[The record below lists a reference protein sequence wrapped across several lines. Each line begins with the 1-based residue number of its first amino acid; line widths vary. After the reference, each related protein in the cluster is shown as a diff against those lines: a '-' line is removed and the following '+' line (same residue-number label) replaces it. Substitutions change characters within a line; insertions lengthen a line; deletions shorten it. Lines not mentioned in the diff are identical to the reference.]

1 MPRNVH
7 TICFETNGGGWHTML
22 EELGLPVNIIV
33 LIVALA
39 ALDKASDLTITHSIN
54 VASVTGLGKTTVG
67 FILVAFS
74 TSLPELFVAVFAV
87 LNPENVGVSI
97 GNVLGSN
104 IVNICLILGVCFLL
118 ISLKYPEKSR
128 VLPKM
133 AKEEMGSLY
142 FGLFIASIVP
152 LALIYIGYAS
162 RLIGIILLVIFVY
175 YMFQLSKART
185 PVEQSPSGTEK
196 NKIRKYVSL
205 TIFGAAVVVIC
216 AYFIVQSASYL
227 ASSVGIPPVIIG
239 ATVVAFGTS
248 VPELSTSFGAV
259 KKGHLGL
266 ALGNIIG
273 SCFMNITLILGI
285 TLIVSPLTI
294 NMSAFSN
301 VALFSL
307 ITNLLL
313 WYFLSNERIGRREGT
328 VLLFLYALFLAISLG
343 AIQSA

>member
-1 MPRNVH
+1 
-7 TICFETNGGGWHTML
+7 ML
-22 EELGLPVNIIV
+22 EGLGLLANVII
-33 LIVALA
+33 LIVALVV
-39 ALDKASDLTITHSIN
+39 LGRASDLTITHSIN
-54 VASVTGLGKTTVG
+54 VASATGLGKTTVG

-74 TSLPELFVAVFAV
+74 TSLPELFVAIFAV

-133 AKEEMGSLY
+133 AKTELGSLY

-162 RLIGIILLVIFVY
+162 RFIGVILLVIFIY

-185 PVEQSPSGTEK
+185 PTEQAPSGTEK
-196 NKIRKYVSL
+196 NKLRKYVRL
-205 TIFGAAVVVIC
+205 TIFGAIGVVIC
-216 AYFIVQSASYL
+216 AYFIVESASYL
-227 ASSVGIPPVIIG
+227 ASSVGIPPVVIG

-248 VPELSTSFGAV
+248 VPELSTSVNAV
-259 KKGHLGL
+259 KKGHLEL
-266 ALGNIIG
+266 ALGNIVG

-285 TLIVSPLTI
+285 TLVTSPLTI

-301 VALFSL
+301 VAIFSL

-343 AIQSA
+343 WIQIAQTT

>member
-1 MPRNVH
+1 MVEH
-7 TICFETNGGGWHTML
+7 VFEG
-22 EELGLPVNIIV
+22 LGLLPNVVILV
-33 LIVALA
+33 AALA
-39 ALDKASDLTITHSIN
+39 ALSKASDLTITHSIN

-74 TSLPELFVAVFAV
+74 TSLPELFVAFFSV
-87 LNPENVGVSI
+87 LNADNIGVSI

-133 AKEEMGSLY
+133 AKEELGSLY
-142 FGLFIASIVP
+142 FGIFMASIVP
-152 LALIYIGYAS
+152 LTLIYIGYAS
-162 RLIGIILLVIFVY
+162 QLVGVILLAIFIY
-175 YMFQLSKART
+175 YLYQLSKTRT
-185 PVEQSPSGTEK
+185 PTEKSISGTEK
-196 NKIRKYVSL
+196 NKLRRYVTL
-205 TIFGAAVVVIC
+205 TILGAIGVIIS
-216 AYFIVQSASYL
+216 AYFIVESSSFL
-227 ASSVGIPPVIIG
+227 AASVGIPPVVIG

-248 VPELSTSFGAV
+248 VPELSTSVEAV
-259 KKGHLGL
+259 KKGHLEL

-285 TLIVSPLTI
+285 TLVASQLTI

-301 VALFSL
+301 VAIFSL

-313 WYFLSNERIGRREGT
+313 WYFLSNERVGRREGT
-328 VLLFLYALFLAISLG
+328 VLLFLYALFIAISLG
-343 AIQSA
+343 WIQIAQTA

>member
-1 MPRNVH
+1 
-7 TICFETNGGGWHTML
+7 ML
-22 EELGLPVNIIV
+22 EGLGLPVNIIALV
-33 LIVALA
+33 AALA
-39 ALDKASDLTITHSIN
+39 ALLKASDLTITHSIN

-67 FILVAFS
+67 FILVALS
-74 TSLPELFVAVFAV
+74 TSLPELLVAVFA
-87 LNPENVGVSI
+87 LFDPADMGVSI

-104 IVNICLILGVCFLL
+104 VANICLILGICFLL
-118 ISLKYPEKSR
+118 ISWKYPEKSQ

-152 LALIYIGYAS
+152 LTLIYIGYAS
-162 RLIGIILLVIFVY
+162 RFIGILLLVIFGY

-185 PVEQSPSGTEK
+185 PAEESSSEAEK
-196 NKIRKYVSL
+196 SKLRKYVSL
-205 TIFGAAVVVIC
+205 AILGAVIVVIC
-216 AYFIVQSASYL
+216 AYFIVESASYL
-227 ASSVGIPPVIIG
+227 AASVGVPAVVIG

-248 VPELSTSFGAV
+248 VPELSTSIDAV
-259 KKGHLGL
+259 KKGHLDL
-266 ALGNIIG
+266 ALGNIVG
-273 SCFMNITLILGI
+273 SCFMNITLILGV
-285 TLIVSPLTI
+285 TLIASPLTI

-343 AIQSA
+343 WIQIAQTA

>member
-1 MPRNVH
+1 M
-7 TICFETNGGGWHTML
+7 FEGW
-22 EELGLPVNIIV
+22 GLPINIVV
-33 LIVALA
+33 LIVALT
-39 ALDKASDLTITHSIN
+39 ALNKASDLTITHSIN

-74 TSLPELFVAVFAV
+74 TSLPELFVAIFSV

-133 AKEEMGSLY
+133 AKEELGSLY

-162 RLIGIILLVIFVY
+162 RFVGVILFVIFIY

-185 PVEQSPSGTEK
+185 PTEESLSGTEK
-196 NKIRKYVSL
+196 NKLRKYVAF
-205 TIFGAAVVVIC
+205 TILGAVGVVIC
-216 AYFIVQSASYL
+216 AYFIVESASYL
-227 ASSVGIPPVIIG
+227 ASSVGIPPVVIG

-248 VPELSTSFGAV
+248 VPELSTSIGAV
-259 KKGHLGL
+259 KKGHLEL

-285 TLIVSPLTI
+285 TLVTSPLSI
-294 NMSAFSN
+294 VMSAFSN
-301 VALFSL
+301 VAIFSL

-313 WYFLSNERIGRREGT
+313 WYFLSNERVGRREGT
-328 VLLFLYALFLAISLG
+328 VMLFLYAVFLATSLG
-343 AIQSA
+343 WIQIAQAV

>member
-1 MPRNVH
+1 
-7 TICFETNGGGWHTML
+7 ML
-22 EELGLPVNIIV
+22 EGLGLLPNVVI
-33 LIVALA
+33 LIAALA
-39 ALDKASDLTITHSIN
+39 ALSKASDLTITHSIN

-74 TSLPELFVAVFAV
+74 TSLPELFVAIFSV

-118 ISLKYPEKSR
+118 ISLRYPEKSR

-133 AKEEMGSLY
+133 AKEELGSLY
-142 FGLFIASIVP
+142 FGLFVASIVP

-162 RLIGIILLVIFVY
+162 RFIGVILLVIFIY
-175 YMFQLSKART
+175 YMLQLSKAQT
-185 PVEQSPSGTEK
+185 PTETSLSGTEK
-196 NKIRKYVSL
+196 NKLRRYV
-205 TIFGAAVVVIC
+205 TITILGAVGVVIC
-216 AYFIVQSASYL
+216 AYFIVESASFL
-227 ASSVGIPPVIIG
+227 AASAGIPPVVIG

-248 VPELSTSFGAV
+248 VPELSTSIGAV
-259 KKGHLGL
+259 KKGHLEL

-285 TLIVSPLTI
+285 TLVTSPLSI
-294 NMSAFSN
+294 VMSAFSN
-301 VALFSL
+301 VAIFSL

-313 WYFLSNERIGRREGT
+313 WYFLSNERVGRREGM
-328 VLLFLYALFLAISLG
+328 VLLFLYAVFLATSLG
-343 AIQSA
+343 WIQIAQAV

>member
-1 MPRNVH
+1 
-7 TICFETNGGGWHTML
+7 ML
-22 EELGLPVNIIV
+22 EGLGLLANIII
-33 LIVALA
+33 LLVALA
-39 ALDKASDLTITHSIN
+39 ALSKASDLTITHSIN

-74 TSLPELFVAVFAV
+74 TSLPELFVAVFSV

-118 ISLKYPEKSR
+118 ISLKYPEKSQ

-133 AKEEMGSLY
+133 AKEELGSLY

-152 LALIYIGYAS
+152 LTLIYIGNVS
-162 RLIGIILLVIFVY
+162 RFIGVILLIIFIY

-185 PVEQSPSGTEK
+185 PTEQSLSGTEK
-196 NKIRKYVSL
+196 SKLRKYVSL
-205 TIFGAAVVVIC
+205 TILGAVGVVIC
-216 AYFIVQSASYL
+216 AYFIVESASFL
-227 ASSVGIPPVIIG
+227 AASVGIPPVVIG

-248 VPELSTSFGAV
+248 VPELSTSIGAV
-259 KKGHLGL
+259 KKGHLEL

-285 TLIVSPLTI
+285 TLITSPLAI

-328 VLLFLYALFLAISLG
+328 VLLFLYALFIAISLG
-343 AIQSA
+343 AIQFA

>member
-1 MPRNVH
+1 V
-7 TICFETNGGGWHTML
+7 EQVLDG
-22 EELGLPVNIIV
+22 LGLLPNVVI
-33 LIVALA
+33 LIAALA
-39 ALDKASDLTITHSIN
+39 ALSKASDLTITHSIN

-74 TSLPELFVAVFAV
+74 TSLPELFVAIFSV

-133 AKEEMGSLY
+133 AKEELGSLY
-142 FGLFIASIVP
+142 FGLFVASIVP

-162 RLIGIILLVIFVY
+162 RFIGVILLVIFIY
-175 YMFQLSKART
+175 YMLQLSKAQT
-185 PVEQSPSGTEK
+185 PTETSLSGTEK
-196 NKIRKYVSL
+196 NKLRRYV
-205 TIFGAAVVVIC
+205 TITILGAVGVVIC
-216 AYFIVQSASYL
+216 AYFIVESASFL
-227 ASSVGIPPVIIG
+227 AASAGIPPVVIG

-248 VPELSTSFGAV
+248 VPELSTSIGAV
-259 KKGHLGL
+259 KKGHLEL

-285 TLIVSPLTI
+285 ALVTSPLSI
-294 NMSAFSN
+294 VMSAFSN
-301 VALFSL
+301 IAIFSL

-313 WYFLSNERIGRREGT
+313 WYFLSNERVGRREGM
-328 VLLFLYALFLAISLG
+328 VLLFLYAVFLATSLG
-343 AIQSA
+343 WIQIAQAV

>member
-1 MPRNVH
+1 V
-7 TICFETNGGGWHTML
+7 L
-22 EELGLPVNIIV
+22 EGLGLLGNVII
-33 LIVALA
+33 LIAALA
-39 ALDKASDLTITHSIN
+39 ALSKASDLTITHSIN
-54 VASVTGLGKTTVG
+54 VASVTGLGKTTIG

-74 TSLPELFVAVFAV
+74 TSLPELFVAIFSV
-87 LNPENVGVSI
+87 LNPDNVGVSI

-118 ISLKYPEKSR
+118 ISLKFPEKTR

-133 AKEEMGSLY
+133 AKEDLGSLY

-152 LALIYIGYAS
+152 LTLIYIGYAS
-162 RLIGIILLVIFVY
+162 RFIGVILLAIFIY

-185 PVEQSPSGTEK
+185 PTEQSPSGTEK
-196 NKIRKYVSL
+196 NRLRKYVTL
-205 TIFGAAVVVIC
+205 TVLGAVGVVVS
-216 AYFIVQSASYL
+216 AYFIVESASFL
-227 ASSVGIPPVIIG
+227 AAGVGIPPVVIG

-248 VPELSTSFGAV
+248 VPELSTSFDAV
-259 KKGHLGL
+259 KKGHVEL

-285 TLIVSPLTI
+285 TLVASHLTI

-307 ITNLLL
+307 LTNLLL

-328 VLLFLYALFLAISLG
+328 VMLFLYALFLAISLG
-343 AIQSA
+343 WIQIAQTT

>member
-1 MPRNVH
+1 V
-7 TICFETNGGGWHTML
+7 L
-22 EELGLPVNIIV
+22 EGLGLLGNVII
-33 LIVALA
+33 LIAALA
-39 ALDKASDLTITHSIN
+39 ALSKASDLTITHSIN
-54 VASVTGLGKTTVG
+54 VASVTGLGKTTIG

-74 TSLPELFVAVFAV
+74 TSLPELFVAIFSV
-87 LNPENVGVSI
+87 LNPDNVGVSI

-118 ISLKYPEKSR
+118 ISLKFPEKTR

-133 AKEEMGSLY
+133 AKEDLGSLY

-152 LALIYIGYAS
+152 LTLIYIGYAS
-162 RLIGIILLVIFVY
+162 RFIGIILLAIFIY

-185 PVEQSPSGTEK
+185 PTEQSPSGTEK
-196 NKIRKYVSL
+196 NRLRKYVTL
-205 TIFGAAVVVIC
+205 TVLGAVGVVVS
-216 AYFIVQSASYL
+216 AYFIVESASFL
-227 ASSVGIPPVIIG
+227 AAGVGIPPVVIG

-248 VPELSTSFGAV
+248 VPELSTSFDAV
-259 KKGHLGL
+259 KKGHVEL

-285 TLIVSPLTI
+285 TLVASHLTI

-307 ITNLLL
+307 LTNLLL
-313 WYFLSNERIGRREGT
+313 WYFLSNERIGRREGM
-328 VLLFLYALFLAISLG
+328 VMLFLYALFLAISLG
-343 AIQSA
+343 WIQIAQTT

>member
-1 MPRNVH
+1 
-7 TICFETNGGGWHTML
+7 ML
-22 EELGLPVNIIV
+22 EGLGLLGNVIL
-33 LIVALA
+33 LIAALA
-39 ALDKASDLTITHSIN
+39 ALSKASDLTITHSIN
-54 VASVTGLGKTTVG
+54 VASATGLGKTTVG

-74 TSLPELFVAVFAV
+74 TSLPELFVAIFSV

-118 ISLKYPEKSR
+118 ISLKFPEKTR

-133 AKEEMGSLY
+133 AKEDLGSLY

-152 LALIYIGYAS
+152 LTLIYIGYAS
-162 RLIGIILLVIFVY
+162 RFIGVILLAIFIY

-185 PVEQSPSGTEK
+185 PAEQSPSGTEK
-196 NKIRKYVSL
+196 NRLRKYVTL
-205 TIFGAAVVVIC
+205 TVLGAVGVVAS
-216 AYFIVQSASYL
+216 AYFIVESASFL
-227 ASSVGIPPVIIG
+227 AASVGIPPVVIG

-248 VPELSTSFGAV
+248 VPELSTSIGAV
-259 KKGHLGL
+259 KKGHVEL

-285 TLIVSPLTI
+285 TLVASHLTI

-307 ITNLLL
+307 LTNLLL
-313 WYFLSNERIGRREGT
+313 WYFLTNERIGRREAM
-328 VLLFLYALFLAISLG
+328 VMLFLYALFLAISLG
-343 AIQSA
+343 WIQIAQTT

>member
-1 MPRNVH
+1 V
-7 TICFETNGGGWHTML
+7 L
-22 EELGLPVNIIV
+22 EGLGLPVNIII

-39 ALDKASDLTITHSIN
+39 VLDKASDLTITHSIN
-54 VASVTGLGKTTVG
+54 VASATGLGKTTVG

-74 TSLPELFVAVFAV
+74 TSLPELFVAIFAV

-128 VLPKM
+128 TLPKM
-133 AKEEMGSLY
+133 AKEELGSLY

-162 RLIGIILLVIFVY
+162 RFVGVILLVIFIY

-185 PVEQSPSGTEK
+185 PAEKTPSETEK
-196 NKIRKYVSL
+196 NKLRKYVSL
-205 TIFGAAVVVIC
+205 TIFGAVGVVIC
-216 AYFIVQSASYL
+216 AYFIVESASYL
-227 ASSVGIPPVIIG
+227 ASSVGIPPVVIG

-248 VPELSTSFGAV
+248 VPELSTSVGAV
-259 KKGHLGL
+259 KKGHLEL
-266 ALGNIIG
+266 ALGNIVG

-285 TLIVSPLTI
+285 TLVTSPLTI

-301 VALFSL
+301 VVIFSL

-313 WYFLSNERIGRREGT
+313 WYFLSSERIGRREGT

-343 AIQSA
+343 WIQIAQTA

>member
-1 MPRNVH
+1 
-7 TICFETNGGGWHTML
+7 
-22 EELGLPVNIIV
+22 
-33 LIVALA
+33 
-39 ALDKASDLTITHSIN
+39 

-67 FILVAFS
+67 FIIVAFS

-87 LNPENVGVSI
+87 LNAENVGVSV

-104 IVNICLILGVCFLL
+104 IVNVCLILGVCFLL

-133 AKEEMGSLY
+133 AKEELGSLY

-162 RLIGIILLVIFVY
+162 QFVGVILLVIFVY

-185 PVEQSPSGTEK
+185 PTEKSLSGTEK
-196 NKIRKYVSL
+196 NKLRRYITL
-205 TIFGAAVVVIC
+205 TILGAVGIIIC
-216 AYFIVQSASYL
+216 AYFIVESASFL
-227 ASSVGIPPVIIG
+227 AASAGIPPVVIG

-248 VPELSTSFGAV
+248 VPELSTSVEAV
-259 KKGHLGL
+259 KKGHLEL

-285 TLIVSPLTI
+285 TLVASSLTI

-301 VALFSL
+301 VAIFSL

-313 WYFLSNERIGRREGT
+313 WYFLSNERVGRREGM
-328 VLLFLYALFLAISLG
+328 VMLFLYAVFLATSLG
-343 AIQSA
+343 WIQIAQAV

>member
-1 MPRNVH
+1 
-7 TICFETNGGGWHTML
+7 
-22 EELGLPVNIIV
+22 
-33 LIVALA
+33 
-39 ALDKASDLTITHSIN
+39 
-54 VASVTGLGKTTVG
+54 
-67 FILVAFS
+67 
-74 TSLPELFVAVFAV
+74 V

-133 AKEEMGSLY
+133 AKEELGSLY

-162 RLIGIILLVIFVY
+162 RFVGVILLVIFIY
-175 YMFQLSKART
+175 YMLQLSKART
-185 PVEQSPSGTEK
+185 PTETSLSGTEK
-196 NKIRKYVSL
+196 NKLRKYAAL
-205 TIFGAAVVVIC
+205 TILGAVGVVIC
-216 AYFIVQSASYL
+216 AYFIVESSSFL
-227 ASSVGIPPVIIG
+227 AASVGIPPVVIG

-248 VPELSTSFGAV
+248 VPELSTSIDAV
-259 KKGHLGL
+259 KKGHLEL

-285 TLIVSPLTI
+285 TLVTSSLTI

-301 VALFSL
+301 VAIFSL

-313 WYFLSNERIGRREGT
+313 WYFLSNERVGRREGT
-328 VLLFLYALFLAISLG
+328 VLLFLYAVFLATSLG
-343 AIQSA
+343 WIQIAQAA

>member
-1 MPRNVH
+1 
-7 TICFETNGGGWHTML
+7 ML
-22 EELGLPVNIIV
+22 EGLGLLPNVII
-33 LIVALA
+33 LIAALA
-39 ALDKASDLTITHSIN
+39 ALSKASDLTITHSIN

-74 TSLPELFVAVFAV
+74 TSLPELFVAIFSV

-133 AKEEMGSLY
+133 AKEELGSLY

-162 RLIGIILLVIFVY
+162 RFVGVILFVIFIY
-175 YMFQLSKART
+175 YMFQLSKSRT
-185 PVEQSPSGTEK
+185 PNEESLSGTEK
-196 NKIRKYVSL
+196 NKLRKYVAF
-205 TIFGAAVVVIC
+205 TILGAVGVVIC
-216 AYFIVQSASYL
+216 AYFIVESASYL
-227 ASSVGIPPVIIG
+227 ASSVGIPPVVIG

-248 VPELSTSFGAV
+248 VPELSTSIGAV
-259 KKGHLGL
+259 KKGHLEL

-285 TLIVSPLTI
+285 TLVTSPLSI
-294 NMSAFSN
+294 VMSAFSN
-301 VALFSL
+301 VAIFSL

-313 WYFLSNERIGRREGT
+313 WYFLSNERVGRREGT
-328 VLLFLYALFLAISLG
+328 VMLFLYAVFLATSLG
-343 AIQSA
+343 WIQIAQAV

>member
-1 MPRNVH
+1 MFEGLGQLPNV
-7 TICFETNGGGWHTML
+7 
-22 EELGLPVNIIV
+22 II

-39 ALDKASDLTITHSIN
+39 ALSKASDLTITHSIN
-54 VASVTGLGKTTVG
+54 VASVTGVGKTTVG

-74 TSLPELFVAVFAV
+74 TSLPELFVAIFSV
-87 LNPENVGVSI
+87 LTPESVGVSI

-133 AKEEMGSLY
+133 AKEELGSLY
-142 FGLFIASIVP
+142 FGIFIASIVP
-152 LALIYIGYAS
+152 LALIYVGYAS
-162 RLIGIILLVIFVY
+162 QFVGVMLLAIFIY
-175 YMFQLSKART
+175 YLFQLSKART
-185 PVEQSPSGTEK
+185 PTEQPLSKIEK
-196 NKIRKYVSL
+196 NKLGKYITL
-205 TIFGAAVVVIC
+205 TVLGAVGVIIC
-216 AYFIVQSASYL
+216 AYFIVESSSFL
-227 ASSVGIPPVIIG
+227 AASVGIPPLVIG

-248 VPELSTSFGAV
+248 VPELSTSVDAV
-259 KKGHLGL
+259 KKGHLEL

-285 TLIVSPLTI
+285 TLVASSLTI

-301 VALFSL
+301 IVLFSL

-313 WYFLSNERIGRREGT
+313 WYFLSNERVGRREGM
-328 VLLFLYALFLAISLG
+328 VLLFLYGLFIAISLG
-343 AIQSA
+343 WIQIAQTA

>member
-1 MPRNVH
+1 
-7 TICFETNGGGWHTML
+7 ML
-22 EELGLPVNIIV
+22 EGLGLLGNLII
-33 LIVALA
+33 LIVALG
-39 ALDKASDLTITHSIN
+39 ALDQASDLTITHSIN

-74 TSLPELFVAVFAV
+74 TSLPELFVAVFSV

-104 IVNICLILGVCFLL
+104 IVNVCLILGICFLL

-133 AKEEMGSLY
+133 AKEELGSLY

-162 RLIGIILLVIFVY
+162 RFIGVMLLAIFIY
-175 YMFQLSKART
+175 YMFQLSKSRT
-185 PVEQSPSGTEK
+185 PVEQASSEK
-196 NKIRKYVSL
+196 EKTKLRKYASL
-205 TIFGAAVVVIC
+205 TVLGALGVVIS
-216 AYFIVQSASYL
+216 AYFIVESASYM
-227 ASSVGIPPVIIG
+227 AASVGIPPVVIG

-248 VPELSTSFGAV
+248 VPELSTSFDAV
-259 KKGHLGL
+259 KKGHLEL

-285 TLIVSPLTI
+285 TLVASSLTI

-343 AIQSA
+343 WIQIAQTV

>member
-1 MPRNVH
+1 
-7 TICFETNGGGWHTML
+7 ML
-22 EELGLPVNIIV
+22 EGLGLPVNIII
-33 LIVALA
+33 LIIALA
-39 ALDKASDLTITHSIN
+39 ALDKASDLTITHSMN
-54 VASVTGLGKTTVG
+54 VACVTGLGKTTVG

-74 TSLPELFVAVFAV
+74 TSLPELFVAVFSL

-133 AKEEMGSLY
+133 AKEEMGNLY

-162 RLIGIILLVIFVY
+162 RFVGVLLLVLFIY

-185 PVEQSPSGTEK
+185 PTEQSLSGTEK
-196 NKIRKYVSL
+196 NKLGKYVGL
-205 TIFGAAVVVIC
+205 TIFGAALVVVC
-216 AYFIVQSASYL
+216 AYFIVESASFL
-227 ASSVGIPPVIIG
+227 ASSVGIPPLVIG

-248 VPELSTSFGAV
+248 VPELSTSFSAV
-259 KKGHLGL
+259 KKGHLEL
-266 ALGNIIG
+266 ALGNIVG

-285 TLIVSPLTI
+285 TLVASPLTI

-301 VALFSL
+301 VAIFSL

-313 WYFLSNERIGRREGT
+313 WYFLSNERVGRREGT

-343 AIQSA
+343 AIQIAQTV

>member
-1 MPRNVH
+1 V
-7 TICFETNGGGWHTML
+7 FEGW
-22 EELGLPVNIIV
+22 GLPINIVV
-33 LIVALA
+33 LIVALT
-39 ALDKASDLTITHSIN
+39 ALNKASDLTITHSIN

-74 TSLPELFVAVFAV
+74 TSLPELFVAIFSV

-133 AKEEMGSLY
+133 AKEELGSLY

-162 RLIGIILLVIFVY
+162 RFVGVILFVIFIY

-185 PVEQSPSGTEK
+185 PTEESLSGTEK
-196 NKIRKYVSL
+196 NKLRKYVAF
-205 TIFGAAVVVIC
+205 TILGAVGVVIC
-216 AYFIVQSASYL
+216 AYFIVESASYL
-227 ASSVGIPPVIIG
+227 ASSVGIPPVVIG

-248 VPELSTSFGAV
+248 VPELSTSIGAV
-259 KKGHLGL
+259 KKGHLEL

-285 TLIVSPLTI
+285 TLVTSPLSI
-294 NMSAFSN
+294 VMSAFSN
-301 VALFSL
+301 VAIFSL

-313 WYFLSNERIGRREGT
+313 WYFLSNERVGRREGT
-328 VLLFLYALFLAISLG
+328 VMLFLYAVFLATSLG
-343 AIQSA
+343 WIQIAQAV

>member
-1 MPRNVH
+1 
-7 TICFETNGGGWHTML
+7 ML
-22 EELGLPVNIIV
+22 EGLGLLGNVII
-33 LIVALA
+33 LIAALA
-39 ALDKASDLTITHSIN
+39 ALSKASDLTITHSIN
-54 VASVTGLGKTTVG
+54 VASATGLGKTTVG

-74 TSLPELFVAVFAV
+74 TSLPELFVAIFSV

-118 ISLKYPEKSR
+118 ISLKFPEKTR

-133 AKEEMGSLY
+133 AKEDLGSLY

-152 LALIYIGYAS
+152 LTLIYIGYAS
-162 RLIGIILLVIFVY
+162 RFIGVILLAIFIY

-185 PVEQSPSGTEK
+185 PAEQSPSGTEK
-196 NKIRKYVSL
+196 NRLRKYVTL
-205 TIFGAAVVVIC
+205 TVLGAVGVVAS
-216 AYFIVQSASYL
+216 AYFIVESASFL
-227 ASSVGIPPVIIG
+227 AASVGIPPVVIG

-248 VPELSTSFGAV
+248 VPELSTSIGAV
-259 KKGHLGL
+259 KKGHVEL

-285 TLIVSPLTI
+285 TLVASHLTI

-307 ITNLLL
+307 LTNLLL
-313 WYFLSNERIGRREGT
+313 WYFLTNERIGRREAM
-328 VLLFLYALFLAISLG
+328 VMLFLYALFLAISLG
-343 AIQSA
+343 WIQIAQTT

>member
-1 MPRNVH
+1 V
-7 TICFETNGGGWHTML
+7 L
-22 EELGLPVNIIV
+22 EGLGLIGNVIILV
-33 LIVALA
+33 AALA
-39 ALDKASDLTITHSIN
+39 ALSKASDLTISHSIN

-74 TSLPELFVAVFAV
+74 TSLPELFVAIFSV

-133 AKEEMGSLY
+133 AKAELGSLY

-162 RLIGIILLVIFVY
+162 RFIGVTLLVIFIY
-175 YMFQLSKART
+175 YMFQLSNART
-185 PVEQSPSGTEK
+185 PDEQAPAGTEK
-196 NKIRKYVSL
+196 NKLRRYVSL
-205 TIFGAAVVVIC
+205 TVFGAVGVVIC
-216 AYFIVQSASYL
+216 AYFIVESSSFL
-227 ASSVGIPPVIIG
+227 AASVGIPPVVIG

-248 VPELSTSFGAV
+248 VPELSTSFNAV
-259 KKGHLGL
+259 KKGHLDL
-266 ALGNIIG
+266 ALGNVIG

-285 TLIVSPLTI
+285 TLVASPLRI
-294 NMSAFSN
+294 VMSAFSN
-301 VALFSL
+301 VAIFSL

-328 VLLFLYALFLAISLG
+328 VLLFLYAVFLATSLG
-343 AIQSA
+343 WIQLAQTT

>member
-1 MPRNVH
+1 V
-7 TICFETNGGGWHTML
+7 L
-22 EELGLPVNIIV
+22 EGLGLLGNIII

-39 ALDKASDLTITHSIN
+39 VLDRASDLTITHSIN

-74 TSLPELFVAVFAV
+74 TSLPELFVAIFAV

-133 AKEEMGSLY
+133 AKQELGSLY

-162 RLIGIILLVIFVY
+162 RFIGVILFVIFIY

-185 PVEQSPSGTEK
+185 PAESAPSGTEK
-196 NKIRKYVSL
+196 NKLRKYVGL
-205 TIFGAAVVVIC
+205 TLFGAVGVVIC
-216 AYFIVQSASYL
+216 AYFIVESASFL
-227 ASSVGIPPVIIG
+227 ASSVGIPPIVIG

-248 VPELSTSFGAV
+248 VPELSTSVGAV
-259 KKGHLGL
+259 KKGYLGL
-266 ALGNIIG
+266 ALGNIVG
-273 SCFMNITLILGI
+273 SCFLNITLILGV
-285 TLIVSPLTI
+285 TLIASPLTI

-307 ITNLLL
+307 IANLLL
-313 WYFLSNERIGRREGT
+313 WYFLSNERIGRREGAI
-328 VLLFLYALFLAISLG
+328 LLFLYALFLATSLG
-343 AIQSA
+343 WIQIAQTT